1 VQRDLPQMRGPG
13 STRQPNQ
20 QLIAIE
26 RDLLC
31 VLCQSGGLAELSLQ
45 TRSELRSYSW
55 QGSDHQTIFDALLHI
70 VRVARGSLREQLAA
84 QATRM
89 GFPDVNWNEYFG
101 QAGAAADELQQS
113 VMDLMRE
120 LKAEAERER

>member
-1 VQRDLPQMRGPG
+1 MRGPG
-13 STRQPNQ
+13 STRRPNQ

-26 RDLLC
+26 HDLLC

-45 TRSELRSYSW
+45 TRSELQSYSW

-70 VRVARGSLREQLAA
+70 VRVDRGLLREQLAA

-101 QAGAAADELQQS
+101 QAGAA
-113 VMDLMRE
+113 
-120 LKAEAERER
+120 